1 MKNAHD
7 TNARTHATIF
17 IVSGLSKIEGYY
29 NQIDDDTKIDNVI
42 VINTSS
48 KEGL

>member
-7 TNARTHATIF
+7 NDARTHYKIF
-17 IVSGLSKIEGYY
+17 HYY

-42 VINTSS
+42 VVNTSS